1 MNDRKGSPAAIL
13 AAASLIAAVAL
24 AGCARAPAAPAA
36 ARIAVFVPGFVQ
48 GSPTYE
54 MLVAG
59 TRRAAAEHP
68 AATVD
73 VTEAGFNQAE
83 WQDKLTALVATGKYD
98 LVATSNPALPAL
110 CAEVAKSFPKQK
122 FVIIDGRLVHPRM
135 HTVIFNQVEEGY
147 LDGYMAGL
155 VTLSSMP
162 GANRDK
168 KVGMVI
174 GQQYPAMDRAI
185 RPGFEKGVRDV
196 DPSISVD
203 VRVIG
208 NWYDAAKAA
217 ELAQSMFDAGVDVVL
232 TIAGG
237 ANQGVVKAARERG
250 RYVLWFDANGY
261 AVAPGTV
268 VGSSVVAHDEATYR
282 AVKAFLEGKLELGK
296 AVTLGAADGFV
307 TFLQDDPQYIQV
319 VPESLRQKMAAQA
332 ERVRRNEL
340 NLVLPE
346 L

>member
-1 MNDRKGSPAAIL
+1 MTNRSITAAAL
-13 AAASLIAAVAL
+13 AAAFSLAAL
-24 AGCARAPAAPAA
+24 GGCTRAPGAPAA
-36 ARIAVFVPGFVQ
+36 ARIGVFVPGFVQ

-68 AATVD
+68 GSTVD

-98 LVATSNPALPAL
+98 LIATSNPALPAL
-110 CAEVAKSFPKQK
+110 CAEVARRFPRQK
-122 FVIIDGRLVHPRM
+122 FVVIDGRLVHPQM
-135 HTVIFNQVEEGY
+135 HTVIFNQVEQGY
-147 LDGYMAGL
+147 LDGFMAGL
-155 VTLSSMP
+155 VTTSAMP

-168 KVGMVI
+168 KVGMIV
-174 GQQYPAMDRAI
+174 GQQYPVMDKAI
-185 RPGFEKGVRDV
+185 RPGFERGAKDV
-196 DPSISVD
+196 DPSITVD

-217 ELAQSMFDAGVDVVL
+217 ELAQSMFDAGVDVVIC
-232 TIAGG
+232 IAGG

-282 AVKAFLEGKLELGK
+282 AVKAFLTGKLELGK
-296 AVTLGAADGFV
+296 AVTLHARDGFV
-307 TFLQDDPQYIQV
+307 KFVQDDPLYAQA
-319 VPESLRQKMAAQA
+319 VPEPVRERMAAAAQ
-332 ERVRRNEL
+332 RVQRGEL
-340 NLVLPE
+340 GLAMPE